1 MPSKAKNTKGRT
13 NSGAFKPGVRSK
25 SIGNNNAASSAR
37 GSSARSMPRAKKK

>member
-13 NSGAFKPGVRSK
+13 SSGTFKPGVRSK

-37 GSSARSMPRAKKK
+37 GGKKKKS